1 MNLNNRFKGENL
13 ELTRMWG
20 RGGGR
25 KTSGQCDTRLVRA
38 TRLYA
43 SELRSLRSF

>member
-13 ELTRMWG
+13 ELTRMG
-20 RGGGR
+20 GGGGR

>member
-13 ELTRMWG
+13 ELMRM